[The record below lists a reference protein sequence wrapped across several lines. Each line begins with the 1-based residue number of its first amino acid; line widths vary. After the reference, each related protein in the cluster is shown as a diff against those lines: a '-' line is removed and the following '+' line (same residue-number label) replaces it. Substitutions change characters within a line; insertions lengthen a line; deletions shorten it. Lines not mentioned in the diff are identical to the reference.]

1 MRSSTISRS
10 ISLQNFS
17 YHKIENGGIQELP
30 NSKNW
35 YDCDPSNLR
44 QKTFVSEVYIFHPM
58 TTKTIRKK
66 DPKITASHHA
76 N

>member
-44 QKTFVSEVYIFHPM
+44 QKTFVSEATNFIQ
-58 TTKTIRKK
+58 
-66 DPKITASHHA
+66 
-76 N
+76 

>member
-10 ISLQNFS
+10 VSLQNFS

-44 QKTFVSEVYIFHPM
+44 QKTFVSEQLQ
-58 TTKTIRKK
+58 
-66 DPKITASHHA
+66 
-76 N
+76 